1 MLTCRDVI
9 MDFLADYLEAILSPE
24 VVADLERH
32 LQACPP
38 CMAYLKTYQKTRDL
52 VHRSGQVAMPEE
64 MQTILRRFVMQQLG
78 RENP

>member
-9 MDFLADYLEAILSPE
+9 MDVLADYLEATLRPE
-24 VVADLERH
+24 AVADLERH
-32 LQACPP
+32 LQACAP

-52 VHRSGQVAMPEE
+52 VRRSGQVAMPEE

>member
-1 MLTCRDVI
+1 MTCKDVI
-9 MDFLADYLEAILSPE
+9 MDMLADYLELTFRPE

-52 VHRSGQVAMPEE
+52 VRRSGQVAMPEE
-64 MQTILRRFVMQQLG
+64 MRTILRRFVMQQLG
-78 RENP
+78 RTRP